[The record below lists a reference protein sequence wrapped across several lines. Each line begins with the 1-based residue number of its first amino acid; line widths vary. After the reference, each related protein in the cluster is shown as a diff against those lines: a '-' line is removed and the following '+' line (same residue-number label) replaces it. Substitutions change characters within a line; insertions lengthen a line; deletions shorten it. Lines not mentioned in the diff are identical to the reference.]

1 MLHSTFTSRLRDCI
15 YTHAHTAALG
25 GAYEK
30 AMARCALLA
39 LLLAAVYPFATPS
52 SHCEFPA
59 VDRTLDPEAKGED
72 VVLATVDKIIASEV
86 FPDDFGFLRR
96 MAAVETD
103 DGINATAGN
112 GGIWGISLIEF
123 LLVDNFMKN
132 DQRGQNLEDTF
143 KNGLCFIWSTTVIG
157 YSELDV
163 PLFSALTVMIR
174 LVLLGRTITDDDIEA
189 QAILWRD
196 SFTVGGDLQ
205 TFIDTAEALLENDIS
220 HCDNATIDIT
230 LMPRAVGMDV
240 VLATVDKIQESG
252 IFPDDFG
259 FLRRMA
265 AVETNDG
272 ERATNGSGGIWD
284 VLTVEILAVD
294 ILMNSDPRGQDLD
307 AKFKDIF
314 CLCWSTAVTGLSAM
328 DTPLYSALV
337 VMIRLVS
344 LGRTTI
350 PDDIE
355 AQAILWRDSFTV
367 GGDPAEFIATAET
380 LLGNNI
386 SISHHD
392 NNTSDMTSGVVGR
405 DVVLATVN
413 TIRESGIFPDDFGF
427 LRRMAA
433 VETSD
438 GEGLIAGSG
447 GIWSISLIEFLL
459 VDNFMKNDQRGQNLE
474 DQFEGSLGFSWS
486 TTVTGYSELDVPL
499 YSALAVMIRLVS
511 LGRTIPDD
519 IEAQAILWR
528 DSFTFSGDVQ
538 TFIDVAEELLN
549 LVQGKSKFT
558 PCNGQFINE

>member
-1 MLHSTFTSRLRDCI
+1 
-15 YTHAHTAALG
+15 
-25 GAYEK
+25 
-30 AMARCALLA
+30 MARCALLA
-39 LLLAAVYPFATPS
+39 LLLAAVFPFATPS

-59 VDRTLDPEAKGED
+59 VDRTLEPEAKGED
-72 VVLATVDKIIASEV
+72 VVLATVDKIIASGV
-86 FPDDFGFLRR
+86 FSDDFGFLRR
-96 MAAVETD
+96 MAAVETS
-103 DGINATAGN
+103 DGEDLIAGS
-112 GGIWGISLIEF
+112 GGIWGISPIEF
-123 LLVDNFMKN
+123 LLVDNFMEN
-132 DQRGQNLEDTF
+132 DPRGKNLEDTF
-143 KNGLCFIWSTTVIG
+143 KNGLCFIWSTTVTG
-157 YSELDV
+157 LSAMDV
-163 PLFSALTVMIR
+163 PLYSALAVMIR
-174 LVLLGRTITDDDIEA
+174 LVSLGRTITDDDIEA

-196 SFTVGGDLQ
+196 SFTAGGNEQD
-205 TFIDTAEALLENDIS
+205 FIDAAEALLENDIS

-252 IFPDDFG
+252 IFSDDFG

-314 CLCWSTAVTGLSAM
+314 CLCWSTTVTGYSEL
-328 DTPLYSALV
+328 DVPLYSALT

-344 LGRTTI
+344 LGRTI
-350 PDDIE
+350 PDNIE

-380 LLGNNI
+380 LLGNKI

-392 NNTSDMTSGVVGR
+392 NNTSDMTSGIVER

-438 GEGLIAGSG
+438 GEGLIAGNG
-447 GIWSISLIEFLL
+447 GIWGISPIEFLL

-474 DQFEGSLGFSWS
+474 DQFVDRLGFSWS
-486 TTVTGYSELDVPL
+486 TTVIGYSELDVPL

-511 LGRTIPDD
+511 LGRTTILDD

-528 DSFTFSGDVQ
+528 DSFTVGGDVQ

-549 LVQGKSKFT
+549 LVQGKSKFS